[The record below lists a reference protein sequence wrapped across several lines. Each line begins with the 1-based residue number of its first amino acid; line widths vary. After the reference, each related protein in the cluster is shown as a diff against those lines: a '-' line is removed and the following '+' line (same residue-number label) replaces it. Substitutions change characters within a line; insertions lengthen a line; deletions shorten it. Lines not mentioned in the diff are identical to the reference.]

1 MGYESFKNPLAA
13 KIAQNARNLGFEQ
26 LMNEEFVQMLLSS
39 KKMELS
45 AVDRENI
52 EQKPK
57 EYRFNFKRPLII
69 LRKAVKR
76 SATNR

>member
-1 MGYESFKNPLAA
+1 MGYEGFKNPLAA

-45 AVDRENI
+45 AVDRENVEQIFIKLMEI
-52 EQKPK
+52 EEKVQLSK
-57 EYRFNFKRPLII
+57 
-69 LRKAVKR
+69 
-76 SATNR
+76 

>member
-1 MGYESFKNPLAA
+1 MGYESVKNPLAV

-52 EQKPK
+52 EQIFIKLMEIEEK
-57 EYRFNFKRPLII
+57 VQLSK
-69 LRKAVKR
+69 
-76 SATNR
+76 

>member
-13 KIAQNARNLGFEQ
+13 KIAQNARNLSFEQ

-45 AVDRENI
+45 AVDFYKTDGDRRE
-52 EQKPK
+52 
-57 EYRFNFKRPLII
+57 
-69 LRKAVKR
+69 
-76 SATNR
+76 STT

>member
-45 AVDRENI
+45 AVNRENI
-52 EQKPK
+52 EQIFIKLMEIEEK
-57 EYRFNFKRPLII
+57 VQLSK
-69 LRKAVKR
+69 
-76 SATNR
+76 

>member
-1 MGYESFKNPLAA
+1 MGYESIKKPLAA

-45 AVDRENI
+45 AADRENI
-52 EQKPK
+52 EQIFIKLMEIEEK
-57 EYRFNFKRPLII
+57 VQLSK
-69 LRKAVKR
+69 
-76 SATNR
+76 

>member
-26 LMNEEFVQMLLSS
+26 LLIEECVQLLRRS
-39 KKMELS
+39 KKIELS

-52 EQKPK
+52 EQIFIKLMEIEEK
-57 EYRFNFKRPLII
+57 VQLSK
-69 LRKAVKR
+69 
-76 SATNR
+76 